1 MKPNGSRKVVIFF
14 FFSFPVPSGYPQNVQ
29 ALTIS
34 STEIVVTWDPVRE
47 IERNGIIGRY
57 EVQFNQ
63 SALSEISQVNFM
75 ETEATNLMLLLQNL
89 QEFVEYSIA
98 VRAYTSIGAGPFSPA
113 VNNQTFEDGECTCV
127 NQAGS

>member
-1 MKPNGSRKVVIFF
+1 M
-14 FFSFPVPSGYPQNVQ
+14 
-29 ALTIS
+29 TC
-34 STEIVVTWDPVRE
+34 DPVLE
-47 IERNGIIGRY
+47 IERNGIIGQY

-63 SALSEISQVNFM
+63 SALSEISQVNFT
-75 ETEATNLMLLLQNL
+75 ETEAPNLMLLLQNL

>member
-1 MKPNGSRKVVIFF
+1 M
-14 FFSFPVPSGYPQNVQ
+14 
-29 ALTIS
+29 
-34 STEIVVTWDPVRE
+34 VTWDPVRE

-63 SALSEISQVNFM
+63 SALSEISQA
-75 ETEATNLMLLLQNL
+75 ETEATNLTLLLQNL

-98 VRAYTSIGAGPFSPA
+98 VRAYSSVGAGPFSPA
-113 VNNQTFEDGECTCV
+113 VNNQTFEDGEWACV